1 MRTSRTILV
10 TGATG
15 LVGRDV
21 VTRLLARHRDLHVVA
36 IVRDPAR
43 WVAAAHAERWPV
55 DRVSMLVGDVTRPG
69 LGLAADARA
78 ALASRVDAVLHCAA
92 DTSFSRPLAES
103 RLANAD
109 GTAHVLDVVD
119 GWSRAVRFAHVST
132 AYVAGRRT
140 GLVPEEAADA
150 RHGWVNAYEQSK
162 AEAEEIV
169 RATPLDWVVIR
180 PSTIV
185 CDAAGMVAQPN
196 AVHRGLRVYHGGLAA
211 MLPGGPA
218 ATLDVVTSD
227 WVAEGVARI
236 ALAPQAGGRTYH
248 LCAGDGAIP
257 VDEMLDL
264 TWDVWAR
271 DPDWRRRSIARP
283 AVADLATWD
292 AFTAAVEETGSTRL
306 AGVLR
311 SLAHFVPQLALPKR
325 FATGA
330 ADALLGAR
338 APRVADFW
346 PRMLAHLASD
356 GWRGARDVAPG
367 RAA

>member
-1 MRTSRTILV
+1 MTDLRTIFV

-21 VTRLLARHRDLHVVA
+21 VTRLLAREPRLRVVA
-36 IVRDPAR
+36 LVRDPAR
-43 WVAAAHAERWPV
+43 WVAAAAAERWPV
-55 DRVSMLVGDVTRPG
+55 DRVAMVTGDVAMPG
-69 LGLAADARA
+69 LGLDAGTRAMLAARI
-78 ALASRVDAVLHCAA
+78 DAVLHCAA
-92 DTSFSRPLAES
+92 DTCFSRPLAEA
-103 RLANAD
+103 RGVNTD
-109 GTAHVLDVVD
+109 GTAHLVEVVA
-119 GWSRAVRFAHVST
+119 GWPHVRRLAHVST

-140 GLVPEEAADA
+140 GVVPEDA
-150 RHGWVNAYEQSK
+150 TEGGDGWVNAYEQSK
-162 AEAEEIV
+162 AEAESIV
-169 RATPLDWVVIR
+169 RDSSLDWVVIR

-185 CDAAGMVAQPN
+185 CDAAGAVAQPN

-211 MLPGGPA
+211 MLPGSPG

-227 WVAEGVARI
+227 YVAAGVARI
-236 ALAPQAGGRTYH
+236 AFAPDASGRTFH
-248 LCAGDGAIP
+248 LCAGRGAIP
-257 VDEMLDL
+257 VGEMLDL

-271 DPDWRRRSIARP
+271 DADWRRRAIARP
-283 AVADLATWD
+283 AIADLQTWS

-311 SLAHFVPQLALPKR
+311 ALAHFVPQLALPKR
-325 FATGA
+325 FVTDA
-330 ADALLGAR
+330 ADAMLGAP

-356 GWRGARDVAPG
+356 GWRGTRDVPAE

>member
-1 MRTSRTILV
+1 MPASRTLLV

-21 VTRLLARHRDLHVVA
+21 VTRLLARHRSLHVVA
-36 IVRDPAR
+36 LVRDPAR
-43 WVAAAHAERWPV
+43 WVAAAHARRWPV
-55 DRVSMLVGDVTRPG
+55 DRVSMVAGDVTLAG
-69 LGLAADARA
+69 LGLAAETRASLAR
-78 ALASRVDAVLHCAA
+78 RVDAVLHCAA
-92 DTSFSRPLAES
+92 DTCFSRPLDES
-103 RLANAD
+103 RLANTA
-109 GTAHVLDVVD
+109 GTAHLLDVVA
-119 GWSRAVRFAHVST
+119 GWTRPVRFAHVST

-140 GLVPEEAADA
+140 GLVPEDAADD

-162 AEAEEIV
+162 AEAEALV
-169 RATPLDWVVIR
+169 RASPLDWVVIR

-185 CDAAGMVAQPN
+185 CDDAGEVVQPN

-211 MLPGGPA
+211 MLPGGPG

-227 WVAEGVARI
+227 YVAEGVARI
-236 ALAPQAGGRTYH
+236 ALAPQAGARTFH

-257 VDEMLDL
+257 LDEMLAL

-271 DPDWRRRSIARP
+271 DPDWRRRAVARP

-325 FATGA
+325 FATAG
-330 ADALLGAR
+330 ADAILGAR

-356 GWRGARDVAPG
+356 GWRGTRDVVSE